1 MAKRGPKP
9 KKKYDHYRQ
18 SDGTVDYNLVRKIK
32 QRDKRIEKQ
41 KTLREHRDEIVARGA
56 KSFFIRCPVCL
67 RKTPLLAK
75 VIPDGNRI
83 GGQEGGIEFI
93 DHNGQLQRRFM
104 GAKTPGYTYYP
115 VSAEY
120 FYPRMGSVI
129 NPDESF
135 TPTLLKKADE
145 NLYYDFQRI
154 LHQTSQLFP

>member
-1 MAKRGPKP
+1 
-9 KKKYDHYRQ
+9 
-18 SDGTVDYNLVRKIK
+18 
-32 QRDKRIEKQ
+32 
-41 KTLREHRDEIVARGA
+41 
-56 KSFFIRCPVCL
+56 
-67 RKTPLLAK
+67 
-75 VIPDGNRI
+75 
-83 GGQEGGIEFI
+83 
-93 DHNGQLQRRFM
+93 M